1 MADYRVNLSLTI
13 FLKISLKILIF
24 LPFKHSCQTSKRG
37 NESISSDLSIIFTIR
52 FVSKEFAQSDSTN
65 FFFYTHE
72 I

>member
-24 LPFKHSCQTSKRG
+24 LPFKHSCQTSKR
-37 NESISSDLSIIFTIR
+37 IDFFR
-52 FVSKEFAQSDSTN
+52 FVDNFHDTICIQRTREFAQSDSTN